1 MYILPTL
8 TYLEVV
14 VPADASKF
22 FIFEHFKW
30 EPISPG
36 IYATA
41 TPQKILSIWPK
52 RSRRDTSKSEV
63 FSVLG
68 ALRCTQKLPRRQAR
82 MGRCGYMLALRQH
95 SWLFGLG

>member
-30 EPISPG
+30 VVGLE
-36 IYATA
+36 
-41 TPQKILSIWPK
+41 
-52 RSRRDTSKSEV
+52 RHRRRTD
-63 FSVLG
+63 G
-68 ALRCTQKLPRRQAR
+68 ADGN
-82 MGRCGYMLALRQH
+82 GR
-95 SWLFGLG
+95 

>member
-30 EPISPG
+30 EPIGVGEEQAKDLPH
-36 IYATA
+36 AA
-41 TPQKILSIWPK
+41 RP
-52 RSRRDTSKSEV
+52 
-63 FSVLG
+63 LG
-68 ALRCTQKLPRRQAR
+68 R
-82 MGRCGYMLALRQH
+82 
-95 SWLFGLG
+95 

>member
-30 EPISPG
+30 EPISSLISQPIIRQPVLSVACRRAANAPG
-36 IYATA
+36 APLSGASWPEEHPTCRRRAWRAVATHA
-41 TPQKILSIWPK
+41 
-52 RSRRDTSKSEV
+52 V
-63 FSVLG
+63 
-68 ALRCTQKLPRRQAR
+68 A
-82 MGRCGYMLALRQH
+82 H
-95 SWLFGLG
+95 